1 METTGELNSSD
12 SNVPDQNDKVTINAN
27 EWNSVF
33 EHSLDEKQK
42 SLRYWCYRACH
53 KQNQSFGGVL

>member
-1 METTGELNSSD
+1 METTSELNNSD

-42 SLRYWCYRACH
+42 ALRYWWYRVCY